1 MTSEQFE
8 ELKAIQDAYLE
19 MANKRQEE
27 VVEEQLEEAVD
38 NRFSR
43 AEKEKE
49 IAADHKGEEEPAYRS
64 KSPKRS
70 GFSALDRWKAKQG
83 IKEEEVFES
92 ERSEKYKTIVSS
104 LDRMRAKATAN
115 AELQKLQKQNKD
127 HKKLPEDVE
136 EEIEE
141 LDEKSDQAKQ
151 NKTQKNTMDA
161 SRGAK
166 WKLDNNATGDAVRNW
181 DGKHPSR
188 QSQNK
193 AIGRALR
200 QEEVESLEEEKIPVN
215 HAHDAVGSVLG
226 QSAAVKFATNL
237 KAGTAKH
244 TTWKDIN
251 KTLVKQGEQTHHIAK
266 IAAKLKPAQ
275 YNEEIEELDEI
286 SDKLATNYTAKS
298 QKAYNDP
305 KTTPE
310 KKANRRKGLITAYLK
325 SKAEANVPT
334 TYESVEELDEVSMA
348 TLDSYRKKAFAEPG
362 ENRQAGRALAYDK
375 SGSHGD
381 SKVKS
386 SEEIANAKS
395 QIKTLIKPEHHSKYP
410 IHKIT
415 SHTSARKIYKD
426 ASAAG
431 HLIEEVELDEMNIGK
446 KQPRPDTH
454 HIVDKENK
462 PLSLA
467 AYYDKAKAEKDRDEK
482 HPGAK
487 VITRG
492 PRGKVKE
499 EVELDEKELTDT
511 DVKQKE
517 KVVKGMKKNIQ
528 SFKDKYGE
536 RAKGVM
542 YATATKIAQ
551 KMPDVKEEVELEEA
565 KKEPME
571 VYHTGYSAALQHAE
585 KHLNKQGYEI
595 HPDDWQQHISHG
607 PSKPSEGK
615 TVQLHVPL
623 HKDGVKSKKVAHIQV
638 YNRGNTIPKNNE
650 LNMYVN

>member
-49 IAADHKGEEEPAYRS
+49 IAADHKGEEEPSYRS

-70 GFSALDRWKAKQG
+70 GFSALDRLKAKQG
-83 IKEEEVFES
+83 IKEEEVVES

-127 HKKLPEDVE
+127 HKKLPEEVE
-136 EEIEE
+136 DEIEE
-141 LDEKSDQAKQ
+141 LDEKSDQATA
-151 NKTQKNTMDA
+151 NKIQKNMMDI
-161 SRGAK
+161 SKGAK
-166 WKLDNNATGDAVRNW
+166 HNISSSAPLTKEVSGHKTN
-181 DGKHPSR
+181 
-188 QSQNK
+188 QQMNK

-237 KAGTAKH
+237 KAGTTKH

-275 YNEEIEELDEI
+275 YNEEIEELDEM
-286 SDKLATNYTAKS
+286 
-298 QKAYNDP
+298 
-305 KTTPE
+305 
-310 KKANRRKGLITAYLK
+310 
-325 SKAEANVPT
+325 NV
-334 TYESVEELDEVSMA
+334 
-348 TLDSYRKKAFAEPG
+348 
-362 ENRQAGRALAYDK
+362 
-375 SGSHGD
+375 
-381 SKVKS
+381 
-386 SEEIANAKS
+386 
-395 QIKTLIKPEHHSKYP
+395 
-410 IHKIT
+410 
-415 SHTSARKIYKD
+415 
-426 ASAAG
+426 
-431 HLIEEVELDEMNIGK
+431 GK

-467 AYYDKAKAEKDRDEK
+467 AYYDKANAEKDRDEK

-499 EVELDEKELTDT
+499 EVELEEKELTDT

-542 YATATKIAQ
+542 YAVATKIAQ